1 MSLMGDFINENAGLD
16 LREYDFTNANLR
28 NKNFNRA
35 NLEYAIFVNAILEGC
50 NFEGAK
56 LKRADLS
63 GAKMRFATLEGADI
77 RGADLRYVDLRNANL
92 RYADLEGSNLE
103 RISLNRANFRH
114 ANLSN
119 IYGYKAVLSGA
130 NLKDTDNENVF
141 LKDAILKS
149 ANLTRSNLFNAN
161 LINANLTN
169 ANLTNANLT
178 NANLSNTN
186 LTNAD
191 LTNADLTNANLT
203 YADLTNANLTNANT
217 TNVNIRG
224 AILDGATH
232 DIYSKE
238 TEQLLKMVSSSSIT
252 PIETI
257 RIVDTFDKV
266 NVYDFVDGEILKEN
280 VDDDNVIFYIE
291 NQHQGISYPRDNL
304 EQAYDDR
311 SSLFV
316 SCSGISQSAVNIAN
330 VKPNILYFRI
340 NLTMTV
346 FVSFDS
352 IKDLLASKHKEWYI
366 RRTDVEEEF
375 IASIEVV
382 YDRDEMNIF
391 GEELNIVSRDHCQSG
406 TNQKIS
412 VLTPVEFIVNGGSSF
427 KQTRKFIKRKNCKT
441 KKR

>member
-1 MSLMGDFINENAGLD
+1 MSLMSDFINENAGLD

-28 NKNFNRA
+28 NKNFKGA
-35 NLEYAIFVNAILEGC
+35 NLEYAIFVNADLEGS
-50 NFEGAK
+50 NLEGVN
-56 LKRADLS
+56 LKQADLS
-63 GAKMRFATLEGADI
+63 GAKMRFVKLEGADM
-77 RGADLRYVDLRNANL
+77 RSADLRYVDLRNANL

-103 RISLNRANFRH
+103 RVSLNRANLRH

-119 IYGYKAVLSGA
+119 IYAYKAVLSGA
-130 NLKDTDNENVF
+130 NLTDADIEDIF
-141 LKDAILKS
+141 LQDAMLKS
-149 ANLTRSNLFNAN
+149 ANLTRANLFNAN

-186 LTNAD
+186 LTNAN

-203 YADLTNANLTNANT
+203 NSNLTNANLTNANT

-224 AILDGATH
+224 AILDGASH
-232 DIYSKE
+232 NIYSQE
-238 TEQLLKMVSSSSIT
+238 TQKLQTIISSSSVT

-266 NVYDFVDGEILKEN
+266 NVYDFVDGEILKKDVGDE
-280 VDDDNVIFYIE
+280 NVIFYIE
-291 NQHQGISYPRDNL
+291 NQKQGISYPRINL
-304 EQAYDDR
+304 QDAYDDR
-311 SSLFV
+311 SSIFV
-316 SCSGISQSAVNIAN
+316 SCKNQSLNAVNIGN

-340 NLTMTV
+340 NLTVTV
-346 FVSFDS
+346 FVSINS
-352 IKDLLASKHKEWYI
+352 IKDLLVSRHKEWYI

-412 VLTPVEFIVNGGSSF
+412 VLSPVEFILSGGCY
-427 KQTRKFIKRKNCKT
+427 KQTRKFIRCKKCKT
-441 KKR
+441 KKKK

>member
-1 MSLMGDFINENAGLD
+1 MSLMSDFINENAGLD

-28 NKNFNRA
+28 NKNFKGA
-35 NLEYAIFVNAILEGC
+35 NLEYAIFVNADLEGS
-50 NFEGAK
+50 NLEGVN
-56 LKRADLS
+56 LKQADLS
-63 GAKMRFATLEGADI
+63 GAKMRFVKLEGADI
-77 RGADLRYVDLRNANL
+77 RSADLRYVDLRNANL

-103 RISLNRANFRH
+103 RVSLNRANLRH

-119 IYGYKAVLSGA
+119 IYAYKAVLSGA
-130 NLKDTDNENVF
+130 NLTDADIEDIF
-141 LKDAILKS
+141 LQDAMLKS
-149 ANLTRSNLFNAN
+149 ANLTRANLFNAN

-169 ANLTNANLT
+169 ANLTNANL
-178 NANLSNTN
+178 SNTN
-186 LTNAD
+186 LTNAN

-203 YADLTNANLTNANT
+203 NSNLTNANLTNANT

-224 AILDGATH
+224 AILDGASH
-232 DIYSKE
+232 NIYSQE
-238 TEQLLKMVSSSSIT
+238 TQKLQTIISSSSVT

-266 NVYDFVDGEILKEN
+266 NVYDFVDGEILKKDVGDE
-280 VDDDNVIFYIE
+280 NVIFYIE
-291 NQHQGISYPRDNL
+291 NQKQGISYPRINL
-304 EQAYDDR
+304 QDAYDDR
-311 SSLFV
+311 SSIFV
-316 SCSGISQSAVNIAN
+316 SCKNQSLNAVNIGN

-340 NLTMTV
+340 NLTVTV
-346 FVSFDS
+346 FVSINS
-352 IKDLLASKHKEWYI
+352 IKDLLVSRHKEWYI

-412 VLTPVEFIVNGGSSF
+412 VLSPVEFILSGGCY
-427 KQTRKFIKRKNCKT
+427 KQTRKFIRCKKCKT
-441 KKR
+441 KKKK